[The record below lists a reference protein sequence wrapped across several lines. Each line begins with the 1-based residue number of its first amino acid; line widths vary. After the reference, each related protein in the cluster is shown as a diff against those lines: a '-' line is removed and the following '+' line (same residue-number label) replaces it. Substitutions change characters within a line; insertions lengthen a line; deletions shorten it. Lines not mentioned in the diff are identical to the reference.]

1 MEVTQHAAIVTGSS
15 RIIAAVGWPTH
26 HLRTPTFFNAL
37 CASRDIDALMVPWA
51 VQGSDLKD
59 VLDGL
64 RRVENL
70 AGIVVAIPHKARAAL
85 LCDTLEGD
93 AMALKV
99 VNAVRRNENGSFTG
113 RLYDGLAFVEGMMR
127 QGVVLA
133 GKRVLLIGAGGAASA
148 IALALARQGIA
159 ALTVTNRSQDKSLA
173 LLEQVS
179 KAAPGPDFNMGI
191 PASSGHDVIINATSL
206 GMQESD
212 PLPCD
217 LSDLK
222 DGTVVADVIM
232 QPPVTRFLHEAA
244 RRGALAHRG
253 EHMVPAQLDY
263 FLQFLL
269 DQA

>member
-1 MEVTQHAAIVTGSS
+1 MEVAQHAATVTGSS

-159 ALTVTNRSQDKSLA
+159 ALTVANRSENKSRT
-173 LLEQVS
+173 LLGLVS
-179 KAAPGPDFNMGI
+179 KAAPGPELNTGE
-191 PASSGHDVIINATSL
+191 PHSAGHDLIINATSL
-206 GMQESD
+206 GMREGD

-217 LSDLK
+217 LSELK
-222 DGTVVADVIM
+222 QGAIVTDVIM
-232 QPPVTRFLHEAA
+232 QPSVTRFLHEAA
-244 RRGALAHRG
+244 QRGAQTHQG
-253 EHMVPAQLDY
+253 ELMVSAQLDH
-263 FLQFLL
+263 LLHFLL
-269 DQA
+269 DGR